1 MTTHHMG
8 LFEGPFQSMIT
19 GRKTVEVR
27 LNDEKRRH
35 VQVGDLI
42 KFTELPDKQEKLV
55 VEVVGLK
62 QFGSFRELYETIPAE
77 NFDGG
82 GKSVDEMVDNTYEIY
97 TREQERTGGTLAIQ
111 VKVLK

>member
-42 KFTELPDKQEKLV
+42 KFTELP
-55 VEVVGLK
+55 G
-62 QFGSFRELYETIPAE
+62 R
-77 NFDGG
+77 
-82 GKSVDEMVDNTYEIY
+82 
-97 TREQERTGGTLAIQ
+97 
-111 VKVLK
+111 